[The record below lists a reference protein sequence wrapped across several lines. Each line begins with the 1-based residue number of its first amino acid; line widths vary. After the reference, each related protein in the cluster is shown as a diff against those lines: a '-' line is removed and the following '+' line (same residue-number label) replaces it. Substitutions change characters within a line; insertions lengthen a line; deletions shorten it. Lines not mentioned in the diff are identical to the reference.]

1 MKMQEQSG
9 LPVDENKFLIGI
21 VSRLTYNMNFFHE
34 NVEMRKFIMYYRHM
48 NFHKGRKT
56 NGVQ

>member
-1 MKMQEQSG
+1 MKMFSEI
-9 LPVDENKFLIGI
+9 F
-21 VSRLTYNMNFFHE
+21 TYYMNFFHE
-34 NVEMRKFIMYYRHM
+34 NVEMRKFVMYYRHM